1 MKEKTKGWLQNN
13 HTFFFMTPGP
23 KIGPQKNIGTPPE
36 AGKLAMSNGLLQNTG
51 LKKRQP

>member
-1 MKEKTKGWLQNN
+1 MKKKVNRRLWSN
-13 HTFFFMTPGP
+13 HLFFFMTPGP

-51 LKKRQP
+51 LKKHQP